1 MQTILSDTVNIFF
14 VISRYD
20 QCTVPSFKGGQMPL
34 TSCLIPPPTS
44 PPLASPPPAS
54 SLPTTNGTNENCENC
69 KKNVIK
75 EPEPVIIV
83 DESQQN
89 VIDSQQKTIDSQQKA
104 IDDLKR
110 QIEQYKTSE
119 KQMNRYHNNKLIFFL
134 FSFFFFFFLGGGGLW
149 EKWWRPQVFWI
160 AEFFSLVESGFE
172 QLPSSFRNGVPTYIL

>member
-119 KQMNRYHNNKLIFFL
+119 KQMNRYHNNKLIF
-134 FSFFFFFFLGGGGLW
+134 LGGGDFGKNGGDLRFFGVLNSFP
-149 EKWWRPQVFWI
+149 WWNRVLNNCQV
-160 AEFFSLVESGFE
+160 
-172 QLPSSFRNGVPTYIL
+172 P

>member
-1 MQTILSDTVNIFF
+1 MKTILPDVVNIFF

-34 TSCLIPPPTS
+34 TSLAKSPSVSS
-44 PPLASPPPAS
+44 PPASPPPAS

-83 DESQQN
+83 DESQQK

-119 KQMNRYHNNKLIFFL
+119 KQMNRYHNNKLIFWDF
-134 FSFFFFFFLGGGGLW
+134 G
-149 EKWWRPQVFWI
+149 EQWWRPQVFGS
-160 AEFFSLVESGFE
+160 AD
-172 QLPSSFRNGVPTYIL
+172 SFPWWNRVLNNYRVP

>member
-1 MQTILSDTVNIFF
+1 MKTILPDIVNIFF

-34 TSCLIPPPTS
+34 TSFAT
-44 PPLASPPPAS
+44 PPPAS

-83 DESQQN
+83 DESQQK

-119 KQMNRYHNNKLIFFL
+119 KQMNRYHNNKLIFGDF
-134 FSFFFFFFLGGGGLW
+134 G
-149 EKWWRPQVFWI
+149 EQWWRP
-160 AEFFSLVESGFE
+160 
-172 QLPSSFRNGVPTYIL
+172 

>member
-44 PPLASPPPAS
+44 PPLGSPLPAT

-69 KKNVIK
+69 KENVIK
-75 EPEPVIIV
+75 EPEPVITV
-83 DESQQN
+83 DESQQKTIN
-89 VIDSQQKTIDSQQKA
+89 SQQKTIDSQQKA

-119 KQMNRYHNNKLIFFL
+119 KQMNRYHNNKLIFFFFL
-134 FSFFFFFFLGGGGLW
+134 FSFGGDFGKNGRDLRFF
-149 EKWWRPQVFWI
+149 EC
-160 AEFFSLVESGFE
+160 
-172 QLPSSFRNGVPTYIL
+172 

>member
-1 MQTILSDTVNIFF
+1 
-14 VISRYD
+14 
-20 QCTVPSFKGGQMPL
+20 MPL
-34 TSCLIPPPTS
+34 TSFAKSPPVSPPP
-44 PPLASPPPAS
+44 ASPPPAS

-83 DESQQN
+83 DESQQK

-119 KQMNRYHNNKLIFFL
+119 KQMNRYHNNKLIFWDF
-134 FSFFFFFFLGGGGLW
+134 G
-149 EKWWRPQVFWI
+149 EQWWRPQVFGS
-160 AEFFSLVESGFE
+160 AD
-172 QLPSSFRNGVPTYIL
+172 SFPWWNRVLNNCRVP